1 WSPVLVQ
8 RLPVVHDIV
17 RIREGE
23 YLRSNKSRMGRTVL
37 SWPKPV
43 ARMDAGQLPAGTYL
57 FIVLG
62 RNGLRLATQR
72 FIKR

>member
-1 WSPVLVQ
+1 
-8 RLPVVHDIV
+8 
-17 RIREGE
+17 
-23 YLRSNKSRMGRTVL
+23 MGRTVL